1 MEETMGVHQVALT
14 KVAARGRITLPAAVR
29 QAANIEE
36 GDFIEIR
43 VEGDS
48 LILTPKK
55 LIDKSQAYFWTA
67 EWQAAEQEAN
77 ADIAAGRVQE
87 FDNVE
92 DLIASLESSVE

>member
-1 MEETMGVHQVALT
+1 MGKTIVALT
-14 KVAARGRITLPAAVR
+14 KVAAQGRITLPAVVR

-55 LIDKSQAYFWTA
+55 LIDKGQAYFWTP
-67 EWQAAEQEAN
+67 EWQAAEQEAS
-77 ADIAAGRVQE
+77 ADIAAGRVWE
-87 FDNVE
+87 FDSVE
-92 DLIASLESSVE
+92 DLIASLESNVE